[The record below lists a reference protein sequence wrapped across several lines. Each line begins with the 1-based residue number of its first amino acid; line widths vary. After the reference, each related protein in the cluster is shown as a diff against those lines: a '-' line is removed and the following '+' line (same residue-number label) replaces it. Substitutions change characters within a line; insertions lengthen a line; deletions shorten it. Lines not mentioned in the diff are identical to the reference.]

1 MGTRSF
7 IGKSNPDKSIT
18 TIYCHFDGCPEHNGK
33 ILIDNYITEEMVD
46 SLLAGGDMS
55 SLGVVPH
62 MCDTYRA
69 RGERGVDARIYTDFD
84 TMFNGGVDSWVE
96 FFYVYEDGVWRCWNR
111 QKEIIDL
118 TKLE

>member
-1 MGTRSF
+1 MATRSF
-7 IGKSNPDKSIT
+7 IGKYNPDKSIT
-18 TIYCHFDGCPEHNGK
+18 AIYCHFDGYPEHNGK
-33 ILIDNYITEEMVD
+33 ILIDNYITEEAVD

-55 SLGVVPH
+55 GLGIVPH

-84 TMFNGGVDSWVE
+84 TMFNGGVDSWAE
-96 FFYVYEDGVWRCWNR
+96 YFYVYEDGVWRCWNR
-111 QKEIIDL
+111 KKEIIDL